1 MSETPMRRYLRFKNA
16 DRDPT
21 LDKNT
26 IRAPHAGSAP
36 PSHGPMIP
44 KARRMPSRS
53 VGPKQHYHK

>member
-1 MSETPMRRYLRFKNA
+1 MKETSMRRYLRFKNG

-26 IRAPHAGSAP
+26 TRGPSRGVTP
-36 PSHGPMIP
+36 PSYGPMTP
-44 KARRMPSRS
+44 KARRMPSRN